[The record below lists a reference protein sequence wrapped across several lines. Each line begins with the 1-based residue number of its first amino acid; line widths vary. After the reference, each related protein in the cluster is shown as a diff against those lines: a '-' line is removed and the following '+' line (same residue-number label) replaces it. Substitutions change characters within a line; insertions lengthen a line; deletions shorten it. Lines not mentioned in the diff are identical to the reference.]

1 MGMNRELHERR
12 RMFVLP
18 TALIGPLFQQGR
30 TLRVLRGLPH
40 DAVILGVTGDFLRD
54 AVMVVAAHP
63 SFTPVS
69 PGCEPPVETIAL
81 EDITDGS

>member
-1 MGMNRELHERR
+1 
-12 RMFVLP
+12 MFVLP

-30 TLRVLRGLPH
+30 TLRVLRGLPR

-63 SFTPVS
+63 SFAVVE

-81 EDITDGS
+81 EDITDGN